1 MIKHKLFAII
11 ALSIFLLAN
20 SFEIVSQRP
29 NETLPIIEMS
39 QRCLLGGVQNKNW
52 VKTDSFGKKIEGT
65 KKFNL
70 YTFEGAGGEVT
81 TSKIEKGDDNEPC
94 SDFWFAETKSEIKQ
108 GVAITSARWNIVPRL
123 PKAIGT
129 KDEIY
134 QAYLKIVGD
143 MLKSKG
149 IKNPVVRITQ
159 AYRVDLEG
167 DGTDE
172 VIIAANSEGIGEDP
186 RAKAGDYSMLF
197 IRKVVKDKAQTIM
210 IAEEYHTKEAGG
222 LTPSDNNISAIA
234 DLNGDG
240 VMEIIIYG
248 GYYEGSGS
256 VAYEIKDNKAT
267 SVLECSCGA

>member
-1 MIKHKLFAII
+1 MLRHKLFAII
-11 ALSIFLLAN
+11 ALSIFLFADT
-20 SFEIVSQRP
+20 FESVSQRP

-52 VKTDSFGKKIEGT
+52 VKTDSFGKKIEGV

-94 SDFWFAETKSEIKQ
+94 SDFWFAETKSEVKQ
-108 GVAITSARWNIVPRL
+108 GIAITSARWNVVPRT
-123 PKAIGT
+123 PKTIGT

-134 QAYLKIVGD
+134 QAYQKIVGD

-149 IKNPVVRITQ
+149 INKPVVKITQ

-172 VIIAANSEGIGEDP
+172 VIIAANSEGMGEDP

-197 IRKVVKDKAQTIM
+197 VRKVAKDKAQTIM
-210 IAEEYHTKEAGG
+210 IAEEYHTKAAEG

-240 VMEIIIYG
+240 VMEIVIYTN
-248 GYYEGSGS
+248 YYEGSS
-256 VAYEIKDNKAT
+256 SIVYEIKGDNAV
-267 SVLECSCGA
+267 SVLDCGCGA